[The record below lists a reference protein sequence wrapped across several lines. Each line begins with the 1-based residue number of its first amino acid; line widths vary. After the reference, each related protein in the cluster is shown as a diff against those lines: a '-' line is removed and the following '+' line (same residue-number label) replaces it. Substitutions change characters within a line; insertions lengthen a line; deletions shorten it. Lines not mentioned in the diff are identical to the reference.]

1 MRPAA
6 FPLFSWLLLLSSCG
20 YVGPIVPPSPE
31 IPAAV
36 KDLVAVERGNKIEV
50 FFRTPPRTTDN
61 LAIKKFSAIDL
72 RIGPDVVPFDFAAW
86 ANGATAFPLPPPPPG
101 DALDPKPLPITG
113 SLPIE
118 GLLGK
123 HVTVAVRTAVKA
135 GDHYSSWSNRIVL
148 DIVEPVKTPTDLK
161 IAASASGVVLDWDA
175 VDAADQ
181 YRILRQAAGEPLTEV
196 GRTDKPHFVDE
207 TSQFDTPYTYAVV
220 ALHGGAESLP
230 AKLEPF
236 TSIDK
241 FAPSIP
247 TGVTALA
254 GPESIEVSWQRSPEA
269 DTAGY
274 LIYRSVDGGPF
285 EKLPDMSNLSAFSDR
300 KVEHGRTYRYQIT
313 AIDQKKNES
322 ERSAIVEVPF

>member
-1 MRPAA
+1 MSPFALPRRRHC
-6 FPLFSWLLLLSSCG
+6 FFLFFLLTSCG

-61 LAIKKFSAIDL
+61 LAIKKFSSIDL

-101 DALDPKPLPITG
+101 DPLDPKPLPITG

-161 IAASASGVVLDWDA
+161 IAASANGIVLDWTA

-181 YRILRQAAGEPLTEV
+181 YRILRQAAGETLTEI
-196 GRTDKPHFVDE
+196 GKTDKPHFVDE
-207 TSQFDTPYTYAVV
+207 TSQFDIPYT
-220 ALHGGAESLP
+220 SPPWP
-230 AKLEPF
+230 APNPLRSPGSEVRKPTRLAISS
-236 TSIDK
+236 T
-241 FAPSIP
+241 APSMAVPSKSSP
-247 TGVTALA
+247 T
-254 GPESIEVSWQRSPEA
+254 WQFCR
-269 DTAGY
+269 
-274 LIYRSVDGGPF
+274 RSVT
-285 EKLPDMSNLSAFSDR
+285 ERSSTARLTAIKLPLSIR
-300 KVEHGRTYRYQIT
+300 KRTR
-313 AIDQKKNES
+313 ANGPLS
-322 ERSAIVEVPF
+322 